1 MAMWITCRNYNH
13 YLDKLS
19 FIEKDGMKGNLPF
32 SSAVSFPL
40 LTGDICCD
48 KMYITVEQGGVR

>member
-32 SSAVSFPL
+32 SSVLATEML
-40 LTGDICCD
+40 
-48 KMYITVEQGGVR
+48 KTVVKGSIIN

>member
-32 SSAVSFPL
+32 SSVTYQFIMEEKTDL
-40 LTGDICCD
+40 WYN
-48 KMYITVEQGGVR
+48 K